1 MPYEEADGVSHA
13 EVQGLLHDNAS
24 CFEIGLATV
33 NLALLPSNIE
43 QIGEFLLLF
52 HNGREQNV
60 HVFGV

>member
-24 CFEIGLATV
+24 SFGIGLATV
-33 NLALLPSNIE
+33 DLDLPPSNIKS
-43 QIGEFLLLF
+43 GVFLLLF